1 MYLLFFTRLYWPHV
15 GGVEKHVRGRNKLLL
30 KKGFEI
36 TTVTEKYDNSLKE
49 KESISGEKVFR
60 ISYPKVKYLGL
71 LFIWI
76 WIFRNRHLIKR
87 ADIVH
92 IHDIFIWYL
101 PFRFLFPKRKV
112 YTTFHGWEG
121 IYPVPWKNIV
131 LRKLAAKL
139 STNYICGGK
148 YIEKYYG
155 IKVNKVILTPFEV
168 PTKINNNKEKRKLVY
183 VGRLHE
189 DTGLPKILESIAFLK
204 GFRIEFCG
212 DGPMRDECKK
222 YGKVH
227 GFVGPKPYYEK
238 AFISMG
244 AGYNAIMEAMAYK
257 CLVITTYNNPLKRD
271 YLRMTPFAKWIVL
284 RNSTKKMA
292 EAIEYYTKY
301 PERAKPLIDAGRKW
315 VKTQTW
321 EKFTDQYLDLWGLK
335 K

>member
-1 MYLLFFTRLYWPHV
+1 MKLLVLTRLYIPHV
-15 GGVEKHVRGRNKLLL
+15 GGVDKHVRGRNKLLL

-36 TTVTEKYDNSLKE
+36 TTVTEKYDKTLPDKE
-49 KESISGEKVFR
+49 TKDGERIVR
-60 ISYPKVKYLGL
+60 ISYPKVKFLGL
-71 LFIWI
+71 LTIWI
-76 WIFRNRHLIKR
+76 WIYRHRNLIKK
-87 ADIVH
+87 ADLVQ
-92 IHDIFIWYL
+92 IHDVFIWYL
-101 PFRFLFPKRKV
+101 PFRFLFPNKPV

-148 YIEKYYG
+148 YIEKYYR

-168 PTKINNNKEKRKLVY
+168 PTKINNNKEKRRLVY
-183 VGRLHE
+183 VGRLHK
-189 DTGLPKILESIAFLK
+189 DTGLPKILESLAFLR
-204 GFRIEFCG
+204 GFKIEFCG

-227 GFVGPKPYYEK
+227 GFVNPKPFYER
-238 AFISMG
+238 ATISVSP
-244 AGYNAIMEAMAYK
+244 GYNAIMEALAFR
-257 CLVITTYNNPLKRD
+257 CLVVTTYNNPLKRD
-271 YLRMTPFAKWIVL
+271 YLKMTPFAKWIVL

-292 EAIEYYTKY
+292 KAIDYFTKY

-321 EKFTDQYLDLWGLK
+321 EKFTQEYLDLWGIK
-335 K
+335 